1 MITLKK
7 YPLKS
12 KTIQSFELH
21 ESHIVFE
28 VRVENDVSDPELYI
42 LEDTT
47 TELVETHILICQELF
62 EINYKLKQLKYIG
75 NYLVNRIHKF
85 WIFEVLSG
93 DIKSI
98 VTDEIKIE
106 KYKNSQIEEEK
117 PTIAKWARIPKP
129 DLDKVYTIEELKDMH
144 PERQLK
150 YILVNK
156 YEVKGRIRNKLSI
169 DKKIEYILRKQ
180 NGEDLEPESLLNE
193 PPILLPRENVETIIK
208 RNLDDISK
216 DYRSD
221 EPSINSEIPQKEE
234 LSEIAIDIVENKIKS
249 SMIPVDKPYIV
260 QGRIIFR
267 VKQDPQV

>member
-12 KTIQSFELH
+12 KTIQSLELH
-21 ESHIVFE
+21 KSHRIFE
-28 VRVENDVSDPELYI
+28 VRVENDKSDPELYI

-47 TELVETHILICQELF
+47 TQVAETHIIICQELF
-62 EINYKLKQLKYIG
+62 EINYKLEELNYIG

-85 WIFEVLSG
+85 LIFELISDNIENIKTD
-93 DIKSI
+93 DIKR
-98 VTDEIKIE
+98 EN
-106 KYKNSQIEEEK
+106 YKNPEIEEEK
-117 PTIAKWARIPKP
+117 PKMAKWARIPKP

-180 NGEDLEPESLLNE
+180 NGENLEAESLLNE
-193 PPILLPRENVETIIK
+193 HTIIIPRENVEDILKTIENDRKDEISTNTELPQRIK
-208 RNLDDISK
+208 LPDIT
-216 DYRSD
+216 
-221 EPSINSEIPQKEE
+221 
-234 LSEIAIDIVENKIKS
+234 IDIVENETNTSI
-249 SMIPVDKPYIV
+249 IPVDISYTP
-260 QGRIIFR
+260 QGQIIFA
-267 VKQDPQV
+267 VKEDPQI